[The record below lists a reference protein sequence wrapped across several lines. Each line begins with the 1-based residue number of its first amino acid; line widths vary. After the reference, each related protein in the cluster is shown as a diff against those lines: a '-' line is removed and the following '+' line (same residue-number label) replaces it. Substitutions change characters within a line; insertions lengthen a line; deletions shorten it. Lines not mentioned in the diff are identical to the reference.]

1 MEFTPIIL
9 VHTIAALAA
18 IVIGGIT
25 LKMKKGTPLHRLLG
39 RAWVVVMLAAALV
52 SFGIRT
58 SGHFSWIHLLS
69 AGVLA
74 GLAAAVFAAVKG
86 RIRMHERIMVRT
98 YAGLVVAGALTFLP
112 ARRLGHL
119 VWHAVG
125 LI

>member
-1 MEFTPIIL
+1 MEFTPVIL
-9 VHTIAALAA
+9 VHMSAASAA

-25 LKMKKGTPLHRLLG
+25 LKVKKGTQLHRLLG
-39 RAWVVVMLAAALV
+39 RVWVVLMLVAALV

-74 GLAAAVFAAVKG
+74 SLVASVLAAMKG
-86 RIRMHERIMVRT
+86 RINAHQRGMVNT
-98 YAGLVVAGALTFLP
+98 YIGLVVAGAFTFLP